1 MNVRS
6 VVALGVLLA
15 VIGCSDDSGPVS
27 GGDPDATAPAILS
40 ITPRD
45 LFHVDVAFDEPV
57 TQASAEN
64 PRNYTLVALS
74 SPLTVGVPGD
84 TMLVTPVL
92 TPDGRTVSITA
103 QPGMYRLMMSL
114 DVYGVSDAQGNRITS
129 PLHESF
135 HSADVPDQTPPV
147 IFERS
152 PEPGS
157 SNAAVGQPVVIQFSE
172 PLYVPSLGSPPVNM
186 SIQWDS
192 ESGEVGFVTTTVG
205 ARYTLT
211 PRSLLAYGEKQTI
224 TLTGIRDRSGNIME
238 NTSWSFYTTQVVD
251 HTHPAVVSIIPHD
264 GATNVDQSAN
274 ISITFSEPVDQLHF
288 AVDIDP
294 YPIGD
299 KLWSDDGKTFTYDP
313 FGLEPGQQYRITVYP
328 GGVFDRSGNTVT
340 GLASAVFSTAGQFE
354 NGRLSGT
361 VQGAAGT
368 AAADPTGAIAVAGWF
383 EPLAYATVAGNHSY
397 NLTKLADGQY
407 AVLAFKDTNGDG
419 DPYGEGDAIGAYG
432 ANPALGDFE
441 FETVEITNG
450 AHLDNL
456 DFPLF
461 DPSAVAGTV
470 TWDGS
475 YNDFF
480 IFVGLFAKAGFDIS
494 TSQPV
499 AVRGVSARLAGKYSL
514 NNIDFQFQ
522 DGDYYVAAFVD
533 VNDNGSFDSDVDPA
547 VMYGGFAAPITLHLV
562 KGSDALGID
571 LALTSLAT
579 FNPPVSVTWPS
590 PAEDGEFGRFR
601 RRLLAVA
608 NPGVETGAVN
618 AQPIDLRA
626 LRH

>member
-1 MNVRS
+1 MNARS

-15 VIGCSDDSGPVS
+15 VSGCSDSGPVS
-27 GGDPDATAPAILS
+27 GGAPDVTSPTILS
-40 ITPRD
+40 IAPRD
-45 LFHVDVAFDEPV
+45 MFHVDVSFDEPV
-57 TQASAEN
+57 TKASVEN
-64 PRNYTLVALS
+64 PKNYTLVALS
-74 SPLTVGVPGD
+74 SPLTIGVPGD

-92 TPDGRTVSITA
+92 LPDGRTVSITA
-103 QPGMYRLMMSL
+103 QPGMYKLMMSL
-114 DVYGVSDAQGNRITS
+114 DVYGVSDMHGNRITS

-135 HSADVPDQTPPV
+135 HSADVPDQTPPA
-147 IFERS
+147 IFERA

-192 ESGEVGFVTTTVG
+192 ESGEVNFVTTVVG

-211 PRSLLAYGEKQTI
+211 PRSLLQHGEKQTI

-238 NTSWSFYTTQVVD
+238 NESWVFYTTQVVD
-251 HTHPAVVSIIPHD
+251 HTPPTVVSISPQD
-264 GATNVDQSAN
+264 GTANVDPSAN
-274 ISITFSEPVDQLHF
+274 LSITFSEPMDQLHF
-288 AVDIDP
+288 VVDVDP
-294 YPIGD
+294 YLVGD
-299 KLWSDDGKTFTYDP
+299 VLWSADGKTFTYDP
-313 FGLEPGQQYRITVYP
+313 FELEPAQQYRITVYP
-328 GGVFDRSGNTVT
+328 GGVFDLSGNTVT
-340 GLASAVFSTAGQFE
+340 GLTSSVFSTAEGFE

-368 AAADPTGAIAVAGWF
+368 AAADPAGAIAVAGWY
-383 EPLAYATVAGNHSY
+383 EPMAYATVAGNHSY
-397 NLTKLADGQY
+397 NLTRLADGPY
-407 AVLAFKDTNGDG
+407 AVLAFKDTNGDS

-450 AHLDNL
+450 AYLDHL

-461 DPSAVAGTV
+461 DPSAVTGTV

-480 IFVGLFAKAGFDIS
+480 IFVGLFAKAGFDVS

-499 AVRGVSARLAGKYSL
+499 AVTGVSAHLAGKYSF
-514 NNIDFQFQ
+514 NNIDAPFE

-533 VNDNGSFDSDVDPA
+533 VNDNAIFDSGVDPA
-547 VMYGGFAAPITLHLV
+547 TMYGGFATPITLHLV

-571 LALTSLAT
+571 LALTSLAA
-579 FNPPVSVTWPS
+579 FNPPVSVTWPL
-590 PAEDGEFGRFR
+590 PVKNLRFEALR
-601 RRLLAVA
+601 QRLLSAGVA
-608 NPGVETGAVN
+608 ATASHS
-618 AQPIDLRA
+618 QPIDLRA

>member
-1 MNVRS
+1 LNARS
-6 VVALGVLLA
+6 VVALGLLLA
-15 VIGCSDDSGPVS
+15 VSGCSDDSGPVS
-27 GGDPDATAPAILS
+27 GGDTDATAPAILS
-40 ITPRD
+40 ITPHD
-45 LFHVDVAFDEPV
+45 MFHVDVAFNEAV
-57 TQASAEN
+57 TKASVEN
-64 PRNYTLVALS
+64 PKNYTLVALS

-103 QPGMYRLMMSL
+103 QPGMYKLMMSL
-114 DVYGVSDAQGNRITS
+114 TVYGVSDAHGNRITI

-135 HSADVPDQTPPV
+135 HSADVPDQTPPA

-186 SIQWDS
+186 SIEWNS
-192 ESGEVGFVTTTVG
+192 ESGPVDFRATTVG
-205 ARYTLT
+205 ARHTLT
-211 PRSLLAYGEKQTI
+211 PRSLLEYGEKQTI

-238 NTSWSFYTTQVVD
+238 NTSWEFYTTQVVD
-251 HTHPAVVSIIPHD
+251 HTPPAVVSISPSD
-264 GATNVDQSAN
+264 GVVNVDPSSN
-274 ISITFSEPVDQLHF
+274 ISITFSERMDQFHFNVD
-288 AVDIDP
+288 VDP

-299 KLWSDDGKTFTYDP
+299 MLWSADGKTLTYDP
-313 FGLEPGQQYRITVYP
+313 FELEPSQQYRITVYP
-328 GGVFDRSGNTVT
+328 GGVFDLSGNTVA
-340 GLASAVFSTAGQFE
+340 GLTSAVFSTAGEFE

-368 AAADPTGAIAVAGWF
+368 AAADPAGAIAVAAWY
-383 EPLAYATVAGNHSY
+383 EPIAYAPVAGNRSY
-397 NLTKLADGQY
+397 NLTRLADGPY

-450 AHLDNL
+450 THLDNL

-470 TWDGS
+470 TWDGN
-475 YNDFF
+475 YNNYF

-499 AVRGVSARLAGKYSL
+499 AITGVSARLAGKYSL
-514 NNIDFQFQ
+514 NNIDSHFQ
-522 DGDYYVAAFVD
+522 DGDYYVAVFVD
-533 VNDNGSFDSDVDPA
+533 VNGNVIFDSDVDPA
-547 VMYGGFAAPITLHLV
+547 VMYGGFATPITLHLV

-571 LALTSLAT
+571 LTISDPTVLS
-579 FNPPVSVTWPS
+579 PPVSVTWPS
-590 PAEDGEFGRFR
+590 PVKDGKFERLR
-601 RRLLAVA
+601 RRLLAVGVA
-608 NPGVETGAVN
+608 TAASNP
-618 AQPIDLRA
+618 QPIDLRA

>member
-1 MNVRS
+1 LNARS
-6 VVALGVLLA
+6 VAALGLLLA
-15 VIGCSDDSGPVS
+15 AIGCSDDSGPVS
-27 GGDPDATAPAILS
+27 GGDPDVTSPAILS

-45 LFHVDVAFDEPV
+45 MFHVDVSFNEPV
-57 TQASAEN
+57 TKASAEN
-64 PRNYTLVALS
+64 PRSYTLVALS
-74 SPLTVGVPGD
+74 SPLVVGVPGD

-103 QPGMYRLMMSL
+103 QPGMYKLMMSL
-114 DVYGVSDAQGNRITS
+114 DVYGVSDLHGNRITS

-135 HSADVPDQTPPV
+135 HSADVADQTPPS

-157 SNAAVGQPVVIQFSE
+157 TNAAIGQPVVIQFSE
-172 PLYVPSLGSPPVNM
+172 PLYVRSLGSPPVNM

-192 ESGEVGFVTTTVG
+192 ESGEVAFRTTTVG

-211 PRSLLAYGEKQTI
+211 PRSLLQYGEKQTI

-238 NTSWSFYTTQVVD
+238 NESWDFYTTQVVD
-251 HTHPAVVSIIPHD
+251 HTPPAVVSISPHD
-264 GATNVDQSAN
+264 GTTDVDPSAN
-274 ISITFSEPVDQLHF
+274 ISITFSEPMDQLHF
-288 AVDIDP
+288 AVDVDP
-294 YPIGD
+294 YLVGD
-299 KLWSDDGKTFTYDP
+299 MLWSADGKTFTYDP
-313 FGLEPGQQYRITVYP
+313 FELEPAQQYRITVYP
-328 GGVFDRSGNTVT
+328 GGVFDLSGNTVA
-340 GLASAVFSTAGQFE
+340 GLTSAVFSTAEGFE

-368 AAADPTGAIAVAGWF
+368 AAADPTGAIAVAGWY
-383 EPLAYATVAGNHSY
+383 EPKAYATVAGNHSY
-397 NLTKLADGQY
+397 NLTRLADGPY

-450 AHLDNL
+450 AYLDHLD
-456 DFPLF
+456 FALF

-470 TWDGS
+470 TYDG
-475 YNDFF
+475 NLDGFF
-480 IFVGLFAKAGFDIS
+480 IYVGLFAKAGFDPS

-499 AVRGVSARLAGKYSL
+499 AVTAPDEPYPGQYSL
-514 NNIDFQFQ
+514 NNIDAPFE
-522 DGDYYVAAFVD
+522 DGDYYVAAFAD
-533 VNDNGSFDSDVDPA
+533 VNGDAIFDSAIDPA
-547 VMYGGFAAPITLHLV
+547 AMYGGFATPITLHLV

-571 LALTSLAT
+571 LTITDPPVLS
-579 FNPPVSVTWPS
+579 PPVSVTWPS
-590 PAEDGEFGRFR
+590 PAKNRKFEALRQ
-601 RRLLAVA
+601 RLASAGVA
-608 NPGVETGAVN
+608 TTASNP
-618 AQPIDLRA
+618 QPIDLRA